1 VETML
6 PLKQTYRTTHLTT
19 RSLAKRVFEDLM
31 QMSSSEQV
39 LDFSGIEFASRSFMV
54 QLYSMLAKQRS
65 QARFMNMNQNVEQ
78 MYRLA
83 VSAWNRPAVMP
94 SNSSK
99 VVVPEL
105 MTF

>member
-1 VETML
+1 ML
-6 PLKQTYRTTHLTT
+6 PLKQTYQTTHLTT

-31 QMSSSEQV
+31 QMRSPEQV

-54 QLYSMLAKQRS
+54 QLYSMLAKARS
-65 QARFMNMNQNVEQ
+65 QARYINMNENVEQ

-94 SNSSK
+94 FSSSR
-99 VVVPEL
+99 VVEPEVMSL
-105 MTF
+105 